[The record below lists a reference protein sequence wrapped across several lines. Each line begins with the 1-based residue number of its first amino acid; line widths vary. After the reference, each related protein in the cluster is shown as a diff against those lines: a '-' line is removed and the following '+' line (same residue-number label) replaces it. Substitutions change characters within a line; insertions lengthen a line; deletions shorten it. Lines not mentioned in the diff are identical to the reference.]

1 MRYFLLVFGLTVLS
15 VMFIAGKRGDLS
27 RRPPIEI
34 FPDMDRQPKLR
45 PQAANSFFKSG
56 VSSQNNPPGTVARGS
71 AYEDNAI
78 NTGIIPG
85 TTNWVENIPVPVT
98 ATLMAR
104 GQERYSI
111 HCTPCH
117 GPQGDGKGITVKLG
131 MSVIADLHD
140 SSTRKIVQMPD
151 GQIFNTI
158 TYGKNLMG
166 PYAASLTVEDRWAVV
181 AYVRALQ
188 RSHLG
193 LIDDVP
199 AGERASLP
207 KTSAATP
214 GK

>member
-1 MRYFLLVFGLTVLS
+1 MRYFLWVFVLLVVGAVA
-15 VMFIAGKRGDLS
+15 VAGFRGGIS
-27 RRPPIEI
+27 RKPPIEI

-56 VSSQNNPPGTVARGS
+56 VSSQMNPPGTVARGS

-78 NTGIIPG
+78 NTGIVPG

-104 GQERYSI
+104 GQERYTI

>member
-1 MRYFLLVFGLTVLS
+1 MRYFLLIFGLAVVS

-27 RRPPIEI
+27 RRPPIEV
-34 FPDMDRQPKLR
+34 FSDMDRQPKLR
-45 PQAANSFFKSG
+45 PQSPNKFFASG
-56 VSSQNNPPGTVARGS
+56 VSSQLNPPGTIARGS

-78 NTGIIPG
+78 NTGIVPG
-85 TTNWVENIPVPVT
+85 TTNWVEFIPVPVT

-104 GQERYSI
+104 GRERYDI
-111 HCTPCH
+111 NCALCH
-117 GPQGDGKGITVKLG
+117 GPQGDGKGITTKLG

-140 SSTRKIVQMPD
+140 STTRKIVQMPD

-166 PYAASLTVEDRWAVV
+166 PYAASLTVEDRWAVI

-193 LIDDVP
+193 SIDDVP
-199 AGERASLP
+199 EEDRASLP
-207 KTSAATP
+207 RTSAATP